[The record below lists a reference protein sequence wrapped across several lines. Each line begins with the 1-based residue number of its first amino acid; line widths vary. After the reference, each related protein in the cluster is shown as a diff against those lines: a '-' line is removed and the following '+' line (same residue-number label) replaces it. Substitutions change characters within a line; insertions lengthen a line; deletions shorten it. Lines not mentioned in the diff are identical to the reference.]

1 MPLNSLQSLMLKMNA
16 DMITP
21 VRKSSSRATP
31 MATVERSRVAV
42 SALAK
47 TTIEMHKQMSPV
59 SCTCAVI
66 PKTSLEQLLVKAS
79 ETPAKINSHIN
90 TLYAS
95 TIGPKLKN
103 YYAFR

>member
-1 MPLNSLQSLMLKMNA
+1 MPVNSLQSFMFEMNA
-16 DMITP
+16 DVITP
-21 VRKSSSRATP
+21 VRNNSSRATP
-31 MATVERSRVAV
+31 MATVVRSRVAV

-59 SCTCAVI
+59 SRTCAVI
-66 PKTSLEQLLVKAS
+66 PKTSLEPMLVRAS
-79 ETPAKINSHIN
+79 QIPAKINSHIN